1 MENLTSQNLD
11 FKGMKPVKQVKVCY
25 LNISRIFPAR
35 LAGSS
40 ANLFNADFYDLNYPL
55 KTLKIHLNLS
65 MNITA
70 VCPSP
75 LAPLVLLSEME
86 IIERREHKFNC
97 SETTEFLFIFVI
109 GGESIN
115 MKLIQRGMRL
125 CTEIYLDQKCDL
137 DKNLDGRLGIM
148 YLRV

>member
-25 LNISRIFPAR
+25 LNISQISPS
-35 LAGSS
+35 GSFS

-65 MNITA
+65 MSPNITA
-70 VCPSP
+70 VCPCLP
-75 LAPLVLLSEME
+75 APLTRLSLKWKLQRG
-86 IIERREHKFNC
+86 ERGEHKFNC
-97 SETTEFLFIFVI
+97 SETAEFLFIFIMQII

-115 MKLIQRGMRL
+115 MKHSRWGIEYI
-125 CTEIYLDQKCDL
+125 CKKCE
-137 DKNLDGRLGIM
+137 KEM
-148 YLRV
+148 

>member
-25 LNISRIFPAR
+25 LNICRVSPS
-35 LAGSS
+35 GSSS

-70 VCPSP
+70 VCPSL
-75 LAPLVLLSEME
+75 LAPLVPLSEME
-86 IIERREHKFNC
+86 IIESGEIKKQLAIA
-97 SETTEFLFIFVI
+97 SE
-109 GGESIN
+109 S
-115 MKLIQRGMRL
+115 
-125 CTEIYLDQKCDL
+125 
-137 DKNLDGRLGIM
+137 
-148 YLRV
+148 